1 MTEVEKR
8 AIEDAVFA
16 AGARR
21 VALMEEPIAAALGSG
36 LRVSGPKG
44 TMIVDI
50 GAGTVEVA
58 VISHGGVVISSAIKQ
73 AGEAMTDAVVR
84 CVMENHSILIGEMT
98 AERIKV
104 KIGTLGTAD
113 RGSEEIYGKSTKM
126 GGAAKATVSSG
137 ELREALIPYANG
149 IVSAIRGA
157 LEAMPPELSSDISDY
172 GIILCGGGAMLPG
185 LPEHIKSVL
194 GMNVTRAKDPMDCV
208 ALGINRILYGG
219 SEMRRFICSRSK

>member
-1 MTEVEKR
+1 
-8 AIEDAVFA
+8 
-16 AGARR
+16 
-21 VALMEEPIAAALGSG
+21 
-36 LRVSGPKG
+36 
-44 TMIVDI
+44 
-50 GAGTVEVA
+50 
-58 VISHGGVVISSAIKQ
+58 
-73 AGEAMTDAVVR
+73 
-84 CVMENHSILIGEMT
+84 MENHSILIGEMT